1 MKILVAI
8 DGSECSVRAV
18 EFAAKL
24 ASVSGSAMRVLNVVP
39 HVKTTKED
47 LIILMKEELGSPEKA
62 GKKYLDYAKEVAQKE
77 GVTPEIILK
86 EGNPPDVI
94 IEESAGF
101 DLLVVGSHGKG
112 AFDELLMGSISRKIV
127 HRAKIPV
134 TVVK

>member
-18 EFAAKL
+18 EFAASL
-24 ASVSGSAMRVLNVVP
+24 ASMTGSTMGILNVIP

-47 LIILMKEELGSPEKA
+47 LIILMKEELGTPEKA
-62 GKKYLDYAKEVAQKE
+62 GKKYLDHARELSEKA
-77 GVTPEIILK
+77 GVTPELILK
-86 EGNPPDVI
+86 EGNPPDII
-94 IEESAGF
+94 IEESAAY

-112 AFDELLMGSISRKIV
+112 AFDEILLGSISRKIV
-127 HRAKIPV
+127 HRATIPV

>member
-24 ASVSGSAMRVLNVVP
+24 TSISGSAMSVLNVVP

-62 GKKYLDYAKEVAQKE
+62 GQKYLDHAKEVAQKE
-77 GVTPEIILK
+77 GVTPETILK

-94 IEESAGF
+94 IEESAGY

-112 AFDELLMGSISRKIV
+112 AFDELLIGSISRKVV
-127 HRAKIPV
+127 HRAKVPV